1 MRPWRQDGDGVGSE
15 CGFGRRF
22 EVVPPALES
31 REFRLLVGNGGQ
43 FWGHGLAGW
52 RITFVLR

>member
-1 MRPWRQDGDGVGSE
+1 MPLALGSY
-15 CGFGRRF
+15 GFR
-22 EVVPPALES
+22 A
-31 REFRLLVGNGGQ
+31 LVGNGGQ